1 MARRSVSKDNNQALL
16 AVGVGLAATAAGAFM
31 LRKAFGHSADT
42 DDVPID
48 APHYVLDKP
57 SARTLVGQT
66 LLIGRPRQLLFDAWQ
81 PARFAEFMEDVVSA
95 RKVGADRWEM
105 EIKAPVGESVTLV
118 NRITEVVPGREIS
131 WQSDDSSDIANSG
144 KVSFA
149 DAPAK
154 RGTYVT
160 LVVAYQPPGGAVGRA
175 LAWLFRREPA
185 IQARRNLRR
194 FKQLMETGE
203 VTSNASPSAR
213 ASESPAEPHS

>member
-1 MARRSVSKDNNQALL
+1 M
-16 AVGVGLAATAAGAFM
+16 
-31 LRKAFGHSADT
+31 
-42 DDVPID
+42 
-48 APHYVLDKP
+48 
-57 SARTLVGQT
+57 
-66 LLIGRPRQLLFDAWQ
+66 
-81 PARFAEFMEDVVSA
+81 SA
-95 RKVGADRWEM
+95 RKVDADRWEM
-105 EIKAPVGESVTLV
+105 EIKAPAGESVTLV

-203 VTSNASPSAR
+203 VITTEGQSAGRSTSTSIPYD
-213 ASESPAEPHS
+213 PAVRR